1 MSTDEDEFKIG
12 FGNEDD
18 DSAFSEDADLDL
30 DDALLDD
37 DGEIID
43 EDDEEG
49 FAEEFATDD
58 DSAAI

>member
-1 MSTDEDEFKIG
+1 MSIDEEEFKIG

-49 FAEEFATDD
+49 FEDEFSSDD
-58 DSAAI
+58 VDAI

>member
-18 DSAFSEDADLDL
+18 DAAFSEDVDLDL

-49 FAEEFATDD
+49 FAEEFAADD
-58 DSAAI
+58 VDAI

>member
-1 MSTDEDEFKIG
+1 MSNDEDEFKVG
-12 FGNEDD
+12 FGNDDD
-18 DSAFSEDADLDL
+18 DSAFSGEEDLDL

-49 FAEEFATDD
+49 FEDEFTSDD
-58 DSAAI
+58 IDSI

>member
-1 MSTDEDEFKIG
+1 MSTDEDEFKVG

-18 DSAFSEDADLDL
+18 DSGFSEEEDLDL

-49 FAEEFATDD
+49 FEDEFASDD
-58 DSAAI
+58 VDSI

>member
-12 FGNEDD
+12 FGNEE
-18 DSAFSEDADLDL
+18 EDAVFGEEVDLDL

-49 FAEEFATDD
+49 FEDEFATDD
-58 DSAAI
+58 ISAI

>member
-1 MSTDEDEFKIG
+1 MSIDEDEFTMG

-30 DDALLDD
+30 DDVLLDD

-49 FAEEFATDD
+49 FEDEFSTDD
-58 DSAAI
+58 IDAI

>member
-1 MSTDEDEFKIG
+1 MSTDEDEFKVG
-12 FGNEDD
+12 FGNDEDD
-18 DSAFSEDADLDL
+18 AAFSEDVDLDL

-49 FAEEFATDD
+49 FEDEFASDEID
-58 DSAAI
+58 AI

>member
-12 FGNEDD
+12 FGNEEDD
-18 DSAFSEDADLDL
+18 AVFGEEVDLDL

-49 FAEEFATDD
+49 FAEEFSSD
-58 DSAAI
+58 DSDAI

>member
-12 FGNEDD
+12 FGNEE
-18 DSAFSEDADLDL
+18 EDAVFGEDTDLDL
-30 DDALLDD
+30 EDALIDD

-49 FAEEFATDD
+49 FAEEFASDD
-58 DSAAI
+58 IDAI